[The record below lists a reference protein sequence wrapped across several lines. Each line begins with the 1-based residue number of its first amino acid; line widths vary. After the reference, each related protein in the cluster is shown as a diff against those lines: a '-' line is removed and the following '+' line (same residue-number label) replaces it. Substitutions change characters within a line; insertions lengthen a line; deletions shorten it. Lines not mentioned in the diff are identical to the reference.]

1 MFGYPHFI
9 PEFAQ
14 NTNSF
19 LFRFKIANEFS
30 EFRNYLKSAVSK
42 SLDYRLLLCLIIH
55 LIIPVAAI

>member
-19 LFRFKIANEFS
+19 LFRFKIANELS
-30 EFRNYLKSAVSK
+30 EFRNCLFIT
-42 SLDYRLLLCLIIH
+42 LIIVCRH
-55 LIIPVAAI
+55 YAVNKYLAVILTV